1 MVLEVAHLLDFLHLK
16 SPEHMELLLLLLLLL
31 HVVVVEGLLPSALV
45 KTSLHYLPGLSLHAH
60 RRGLCSCPAR
70 IALRHALRRR
80 SAGRRRWMMLVV
92 VVVVHGCLPSPVLPQ
107 HRPYNESAPSSNKSL
122 HIFNEYLP
130 LPLVSMRYFYL
141 KASSCACQDAATAE
155 SLAIP
160 NIPTGYT
167 PPDIPVL
174 YSILFCTEN
183 SKGRGIK

>member
-1 MVLEVAHLLDFLHLK
+1 MILEVAHLLDFLHLK

-141 KASSCACQDAATAE
+141 RPLLVHVRMQRQQNLWLYLISLQATPHQTFPSC
-155 SLAIP
+155 
-160 NIPTGYT
+160 
-167 PPDIPVL
+167 
-174 YSILFCTEN
+174 ILFY
-183 SKGRGIK
+183 SVLKIAKDGG